1 MRPVDLTQRIV
12 HHDGRLMVMDKPSGM
27 PAVRDATPGED
38 VSLHAWVAAHVG
50 GAAFV
55 VHRLDR
61 GTSGLIVFA
70 LDREAHRRLSMA
82 FESRQVRKAYLAL
95 VLGHLEEAD
104 GEVDLPL
111 RIFGSGRVAVDPR
124 GRPARTRYRRIEHL
138 PAADL
143 VEATPETGRRHQI
156 RAHLHNLGHP
166 IVGDPRYGERRP
178 VGGAARLML
187 HAAELV
193 LPALDDEGEVLSF
206 AVRPG
211 PDFDEIVERWREPAD
226 AG

>member
-1 MRPVDLTQRIV
+1 MSAVDLTQRIV
-12 HHDGRLMVMDKPSGM
+12 HQDGRLIVMDKPSGM

-38 VSLHAWVAAHVG
+38 VSLHAWVASHVG
-50 GAAFV
+50 GRAFV

-70 LDREAHRRLSMA
+70 LDPEAHRHLSMA
-82 FESRQVRKAYLAL
+82 FESREVRKAYLAL
-95 VLGHLEEAD
+95 VLGHLDEED
-104 GEVDLPL
+104 GEVNLPL

-124 GRPARTRYRRIEHL
+124 GRPARTRYRRTERL

-143 VEATPETGRRHQI
+143 IEVTPETGRRHQI
-156 RAHLHNLGHP
+156 RAHLHELGHP
-166 IVGDPRYGERRP
+166 VVGDPRYGERRP

-187 HAAELV
+187 HATELV
-193 LPALDDEGEVLSF
+193 LPAPDDGGEMLSF

-211 PDFDEIVERWREPAD
+211 MDFDAIVERWRRPAD
-226 AG
+226 VA